1 MPGQSAQ
8 WIATARTLRRAG
20 FGVTGPEVDAVVSQD
35 WPSHVDAMLSANPD
49 ADPGAIATPVPALD
63 VPRAP
68 GKGATPAARN
78 QYNQQLSEQQRVLSD
93 WWVRRMVSVGQPVHE
108 KLTLLWHNHF
118 ATSAQKVR
126 VAAHMAAQ
134 NQKLRTLSL
143 GDFRTLAYAMLTDA
157 ATLRWLDGLSN
168 TAKAPN
174 ENLAREF
181 MELFALG
188 HGNGYTENDVRNGA
202 RALTGWVIGADGQT
216 SVVPKRQ
223 DAFRGHP
230 QLRRRGIRRCGAG
243 SAQVGRIC
251 RGAAVAAIG
260 FRRATVAAGARPAG
274 RRIWPGTQPAGADPG
289 DPHRQRVHRR
299 LCRRRQHPDRMARR
313 RHAGTAGADRP
324 TRTAQARRRDTASA
338 GAATV
343 QPTERRRLAAR
354 PGVAVHRQRGG
365 PLACRHPVGAR
376 RRPLE
381 HRGHLARRPHR
392 RGRLPDRRRSVVG
405 PHRNGAAAPGAPT
418 GSVGSGRRQHTRIP
432 DVLTE
437 INRRRFLIAS
447 AGAGAAGLL
456 STAVAVSWPDL
467 MRAAQD
473 RPLPANAG
481 VLVIVTLYG
490 GNDGINTL
498 IPYADNAYHDARPD
512 LAYAPGDVIHLDEQL
527 GLNPAMKGLA
537 QLWNQRQLAIVRGV
551 GYPRPDHSHFRS
563 MDIWQTASPAEPV
576 STGWIG
582 RWLDANGDDPLRA
595 VNIGP
600 VLPPLAVGEKYTA
613 AALSPG
619 GAAGKA
625 EKFDAIMTALGND
638 DPNDTHAI
646 ERATQQR
653 LLQTLDEAVA
663 RFLQEMSGD
672 RYGKNVVLLAYSEF
686 GRRVRANASQGTDH
700 GTAGPVF
707 VAGVP
712 VKGGFYGEEPS
723 LTDLDN
729 GDLKFTT
736 DFRDVYNELLT
747 RTVGTDPTPSVGA
760 GRTGLGFL

>member
-1 MPGQSAQ
+1 
-8 WIATARTLRRAG
+8 
-20 FGVTGPEVDAVVSQD
+20 
-35 WPSHVDAMLSANPD
+35 
-49 ADPGAIATPVPALD
+49 
-63 VPRAP
+63 
-68 GKGATPAARN
+68 
-78 QYNQQLSEQQRVLSD
+78 
-93 WWVRRMVSVGQPVHE
+93 
-108 KLTLLWHNHF
+108 
-118 ATSAQKVR
+118 
-126 VAAHMAAQ
+126 
-134 NQKLRTLSL
+134 
-143 GDFRTLAYAMLTDA
+143 
-157 ATLRWLDGLSN
+157 
-168 TAKAPN
+168 
-174 ENLAREF
+174 
-181 MELFALG
+181 
-188 HGNGYTENDVRNGA
+188 
-202 RALTGWVIGADGQT
+202 
-216 SVVPKRQ
+216 
-223 DAFRGHP
+223 
-230 QLRRRGIRRCGAG
+230 
-243 SAQVGRIC
+243 
-251 RGAAVAAIG
+251 
-260 FRRATVAAGARPAG
+260 
-274 RRIWPGTQPAGADPG
+274 
-289 DPHRQRVHRR
+289 
-299 LCRRRQHPDRMARR
+299 
-313 RHAGTAGADRP
+313 
-324 TRTAQARRRDTASA
+324 
-338 GAATV
+338 
-343 QPTERRRLAAR
+343 
-354 PGVAVHRQRGG
+354 
-365 PLACRHPVGAR
+365 
-376 RRPLE
+376 
-381 HRGHLARRPHR
+381 
-392 RGRLPDRRRSVVG
+392 
-405 PHRNGAAAPGAPT
+405 
-418 GSVGSGRRQHTRIP
+418 
-432 DVLTE
+432 LTE

-447 AGAGAAGLL
+447 AGAGAVGLL

-638 DPNDTHAI
+638 DPNDTPAMAAVCKAYRAARTADTTFASVKASDEGRNSLATQLSMVASAVKARVPTRVYTVQLGGFDTHAN

-707 VAGVP
+707 VAGVS
-712 VKGGFYGEEPS
+712 VRGGFYGEEPS
-723 LTDLDN
+723 LTNLDN

-736 DFRDVYNELLT
+736 DFRDVYYELLK
-747 RTVGTDPTPSVGA
+747 RTVAADPTPSVGA
-760 GRTGLGFL
+760 GRRSLGFLTA

>member
-1 MPGQSAQ
+1 
-8 WIATARTLRRAG
+8 
-20 FGVTGPEVDAVVSQD
+20 V
-35 WPSHVDAMLSANPD
+35 
-49 ADPGAIATPVPALD
+49 
-63 VPRAP
+63 
-68 GKGATPAARN
+68 
-78 QYNQQLSEQQRVLSD
+78 
-93 WWVRRMVSVGQPVHE
+93 
-108 KLTLLWHNHF
+108 
-118 ATSAQKVR
+118 
-126 VAAHMAAQ
+126 
-134 NQKLRTLSL
+134 
-143 GDFRTLAYAMLTDA
+143 
-157 ATLRWLDGLSN
+157 
-168 TAKAPN
+168 
-174 ENLAREF
+174 
-181 MELFALG
+181 
-188 HGNGYTENDVRNGA
+188 
-202 RALTGWVIGADGQT
+202 
-216 SVVPKRQ
+216 
-223 DAFRGHP
+223 
-230 QLRRRGIRRCGAG
+230 
-243 SAQVGRIC
+243 
-251 RGAAVAAIG
+251 
-260 FRRATVAAGARPAG
+260 
-274 RRIWPGTQPAGADPG
+274 
-289 DPHRQRVHRR
+289 
-299 LCRRRQHPDRMARR
+299 
-313 RHAGTAGADRP
+313 
-324 TRTAQARRRDTASA
+324 
-338 GAATV
+338 
-343 QPTERRRLAAR
+343 
-354 PGVAVHRQRGG
+354 
-365 PLACRHPVGAR
+365 
-376 RRPLE
+376 
-381 HRGHLARRPHR
+381 
-392 RGRLPDRRRSVVG
+392 
-405 PHRNGAAAPGAPT
+405 
-418 GSVGSGRRQHTRIP
+418 
-432 DVLTE
+432 
-437 INRRRFLIAS
+437 
-447 AGAGAAGLL
+447 GLL
-456 STAVAVSWPDL
+456 STVVAVSWPDL

-638 DPNDTHAI
+638 DPNDTPAMAAVCKAYRAARTADTTFASVKASDEGRNSLATQLSMVASAVKARVPTRVYTVQLGGFDTHAN

-707 VAGVP
+707 VAGVS
-712 VKGGFYGEEPS
+712 VRGGFYGEEPS
-723 LTDLDN
+723 LTNLDN

-736 DFRDVYNELLT
+736 DFRDVYYELLK
-747 RTVGTDPTPSVGA
+747 RTVAADPTPSVGA
-760 GRTGLGFL
+760 GRRSLGFLTA

>member
-1 MPGQSAQ
+1 M
-8 WIATARTLRRAG
+8 
-20 FGVTGPEVDAVVSQD
+20 
-35 WPSHVDAMLSANPD
+35 
-49 ADPGAIATPVPALD
+49 
-63 VPRAP
+63 
-68 GKGATPAARN
+68 
-78 QYNQQLSEQQRVLSD
+78 
-93 WWVRRMVSVGQPVHE
+93 
-108 KLTLLWHNHF
+108 
-118 ATSAQKVR
+118 
-126 VAAHMAAQ
+126 
-134 NQKLRTLSL
+134 
-143 GDFRTLAYAMLTDA
+143 
-157 ATLRWLDGLSN
+157 
-168 TAKAPN
+168 
-174 ENLAREF
+174 
-181 MELFALG
+181 
-188 HGNGYTENDVRNGA
+188 
-202 RALTGWVIGADGQT
+202 
-216 SVVPKRQ
+216 
-223 DAFRGHP
+223 
-230 QLRRRGIRRCGAG
+230 
-243 SAQVGRIC
+243 
-251 RGAAVAAIG
+251 
-260 FRRATVAAGARPAG
+260 
-274 RRIWPGTQPAGADPG
+274 
-289 DPHRQRVHRR
+289 
-299 LCRRRQHPDRMARR
+299 
-313 RHAGTAGADRP
+313 
-324 TRTAQARRRDTASA
+324 
-338 GAATV
+338 
-343 QPTERRRLAAR
+343 
-354 PGVAVHRQRGG
+354 
-365 PLACRHPVGAR
+365 
-376 RRPLE
+376 
-381 HRGHLARRPHR
+381 
-392 RGRLPDRRRSVVG
+392 
-405 PHRNGAAAPGAPT
+405 
-418 GSVGSGRRQHTRIP
+418 
-432 DVLTE
+432 TE

-447 AGAGAAGLL
+447 AGAGAVGLL
-456 STAVAVSWPDL
+456 STVVAVSWPDL

-638 DPNDTHAI
+638 DPNDTPAMAAVCKAYRAARTADTAFASVKPSDEGRNSLATQLSMVASAVKARVPTRVYTVQLGGFDTHAN

-663 RFLQEMSGD
+663 RFLQEMSAD
-672 RYGKNVVLLAYSEF
+672 PYGKNVVLLAYSEF

-707 VAGVP
+707 VAGIP
-712 VKGGFYGEEPS
+712 VRGGFYGEEPS
-723 LTDLDN
+723 LTNLDN

-736 DFRDVYNELLT
+736 DFRDVYYELLK
-747 RTVGTDPTPSVGA
+747 RTVAADPTPSVGA
-760 GRTGLGFL
+760 GRTSLGFLTA

>member
-1 MPGQSAQ
+1 M
-8 WIATARTLRRAG
+8 
-20 FGVTGPEVDAVVSQD
+20 
-35 WPSHVDAMLSANPD
+35 
-49 ADPGAIATPVPALD
+49 
-63 VPRAP
+63 
-68 GKGATPAARN
+68 
-78 QYNQQLSEQQRVLSD
+78 
-93 WWVRRMVSVGQPVHE
+93 
-108 KLTLLWHNHF
+108 
-118 ATSAQKVR
+118 
-126 VAAHMAAQ
+126 
-134 NQKLRTLSL
+134 
-143 GDFRTLAYAMLTDA
+143 
-157 ATLRWLDGLSN
+157 
-168 TAKAPN
+168 
-174 ENLAREF
+174 
-181 MELFALG
+181 
-188 HGNGYTENDVRNGA
+188 
-202 RALTGWVIGADGQT
+202 
-216 SVVPKRQ
+216 
-223 DAFRGHP
+223 
-230 QLRRRGIRRCGAG
+230 
-243 SAQVGRIC
+243 
-251 RGAAVAAIG
+251 
-260 FRRATVAAGARPAG
+260 
-274 RRIWPGTQPAGADPG
+274 
-289 DPHRQRVHRR
+289 
-299 LCRRRQHPDRMARR
+299 
-313 RHAGTAGADRP
+313 
-324 TRTAQARRRDTASA
+324 
-338 GAATV
+338 
-343 QPTERRRLAAR
+343 
-354 PGVAVHRQRGG
+354 
-365 PLACRHPVGAR
+365 
-376 RRPLE
+376 
-381 HRGHLARRPHR
+381 
-392 RGRLPDRRRSVVG
+392 
-405 PHRNGAAAPGAPT
+405 
-418 GSVGSGRRQHTRIP
+418 
-432 DVLTE
+432 TE

-447 AGAGAAGLL
+447 AGAGAVGLL

-638 DPNDTHAI
+638 DPNDTPAMAAVCKAYRAARTADTAFASVKPSDESRNSLATQLSMVASAVKARVPTRVYTVQLGGFDTHAN

-707 VAGVP
+707 VAGVS
-712 VKGGFYGEEPS
+712 VRGGFYGEEPS
-723 LTDLDN
+723 LTNLDN

-736 DFRDVYNELLT
+736 DFRDVYYELLK
-747 RTVGTDPTPSVGA
+747 RTVAADPTPSVGA
-760 GRTGLGFL
+760 GRRSLGFLTA